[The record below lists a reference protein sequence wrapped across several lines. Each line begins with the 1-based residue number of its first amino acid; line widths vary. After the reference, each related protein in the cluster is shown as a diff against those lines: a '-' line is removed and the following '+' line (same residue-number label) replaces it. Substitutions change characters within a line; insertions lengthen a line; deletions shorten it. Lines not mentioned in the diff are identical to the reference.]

1 MKVVVQ
7 RSQNGECV
15 VEGEI
20 TGSIDHG
27 IVALVGFTHD
37 DTEQDLK
44 WMADKLIHLRIFE
57 DETGKMNKGL
67 MDTNGKILSI
77 SQFTLYGDC
86 KKGRRPNFME
96 AAKPEKAEALYNQFN
111 KIIKE
116 KGVEVETGK
125 FGAMM
130 NITLTNDGPV
140 TLILESTPKK

>member
-7 RSQNGECV
+7 RSQYGECT
-15 VEGEI
+15 VEGDI

-37 DTEQDLK
+37 DTEKDLQ
-44 WMADKLIHLRIFE
+44 WMAEKLVHLRIFE
-57 DETGKMNKGL
+57 DETGKMNKSL
-67 MDTNGKILSI
+67 IDTGGQILSI

-96 AAKPEKAEALYNQFN
+96 AAKPEQAEELYNRFN
-111 KIIKE
+111 AILQD
-116 KGVEVETGK
+116 KGVRVETGT

-130 NITLTNDGPV
+130 NIRFTNEGPV
-140 TLILESTPKK
+140 TLILESPS